1 MKRDTVLWVVLA
13 ILGVALLALLTN
25 RDGMIAG
32 LPEGQFAELAYFG
45 AWGVAL
51 ASGLFLVSRV
61 QLGQAL
67 KNAAIWAVIFL
78 VVIGAYAF
86 APEFEAAK
94 NRIMAVLVPGSLV
107 QMSSDD
113 GEGQQYMAVR
123 GSDGH
128 FHLSGAIDGRSVS
141 LMVDTGASVVAM
153 DRPTAESLGIDTSR
167 LSFSNYVMTANGM
180 TRSAPVFLETIEVG
194 DIVRHNVRAAVT
206 EGEGFG
212 TVLLGM
218 SFLDTLTSYDFRGD
232 RLILTD
238 WTVDQARL

>member
-1 MKRDTVLWVVLA
+1 MGRDTLLWVVFA

-25 RDGMIAG
+25 QDGMIAG
-32 LPEGQFAELAYFG
+32 LPEGQFAELAYLG
-45 AWGVAL
+45 TWGVVL
-51 ASGLFLVSRV
+51 GASLFLFSRV
-61 QLGQAL
+61 RLGAAL
-67 KNAAIWAVIFL
+67 KNAAIWAAIFL

-107 QMSSDD
+107 SLNSGD
-113 GEGQQYMAVR
+113 GEAQYMAVR

-128 FHLSGAIDGRSVS
+128 FHLSGEIDGRSVS

-167 LSFSNYVMTANGM
+167 LSFSDYVMTANGM
-180 TRSAPVFLETIEVG
+180 TRSAPVFLETVEVG
-194 DIVRHNVRAAVT
+194 DIVRHTVRAAVT

-232 RLILTD
+232 RLVLTD
-238 WTVDQARL
+238 

>member
-128 FHLSGAIDGRSVS
+128 FHLSGEIDGRSVS

-238 WTVDQARL
+238 